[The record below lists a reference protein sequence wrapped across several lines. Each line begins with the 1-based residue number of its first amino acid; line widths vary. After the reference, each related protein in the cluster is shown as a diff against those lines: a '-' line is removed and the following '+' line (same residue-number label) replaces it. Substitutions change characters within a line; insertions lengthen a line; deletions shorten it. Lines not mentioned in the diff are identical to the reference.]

1 MTYLLDTNICIYIMR
16 RRPPHVFERFRQE
29 GPERIG
35 ISSLSV
41 AELSFGMEK
50 SQRVQGNLAALEEF
64 LYPLTILTFDE
75 RAAYAYGRLRA
86 TLERQ
91 GTPIGPLDTLIAA
104 HALSLEAT
112 LVTNS
117 TRELARIQ
125 GLLVENWTD
134 I

>member
-1 MTYLLDTNICIYIMR
+1 MIYLLDTNICIHIMR
-16 RRPPHVFERFRQE
+16 RRPPHVFERFRIE

-50 SQRVQGNLAALEEF
+50 GGRVQDNLAALEEF
-64 LYPLTILTFDE
+64 LYPLTILTFSE
-75 RAAYAYGRLRA
+75 RAAYTYGRLRA

-112 LVTNS
+112 LVTNNV
-117 TRELARIQ
+117 REFARIPD
-125 GLLVENWTD
+125 LLIENWAD
-134 I
+134 V

>member
-1 MTYLLDTNICIYIMR
+1 MR

-41 AELSFGMEK
+41 AELNSGMEK

-75 RAAYAYGRLRA
+75 RAAYAYGKLRA

-104 HALSLEAT
+104 HALRLEAT
-112 LVTNS
+112 LVTNN
-117 TRELARIQ
+117 THEFARIPD
-125 GLLVENWTD
+125 LLVENWAD